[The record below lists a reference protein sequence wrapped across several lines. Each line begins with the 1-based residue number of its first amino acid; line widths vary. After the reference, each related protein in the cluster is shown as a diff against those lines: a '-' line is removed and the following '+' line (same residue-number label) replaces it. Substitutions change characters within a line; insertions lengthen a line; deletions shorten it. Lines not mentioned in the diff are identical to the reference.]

1 MGKYQMDMTQETEP
15 NKVFEEGWHD
25 WEVVKVEEQTSQ
37 AGNQMFKISLALADK
52 PSEGT
57 VVYAVA
63 EQGKRWFLKQ
73 LLKACD
79 CAAGEDGVYDW
90 SEEDVEGQTV
100 SGRIENAKEI
110 WVDREGKTRETLK
123 SKIVEFRKLE
133 VK

>member
-1 MGKYQMDMTQETEP
+1 MDMTQEIEP

-52 PSEGT
+52 PSEGIA
-57 VVYAVA
+57 VYAVA

-73 LLKACD
+73 LLRACD
-79 CAAGEDGVYDW
+79 CAAGEDGIYDW
-90 SEEDVEGQTV
+90 SEEDIEGQAV
-100 SGRIENAKEI
+100 SGRIENAKET
-110 WVDREGKTRETLK
+110 WVDREGKIRETLK